1 MEKDTRQSS
10 FFKNW
15 FATGRIIMV
24 SSTIAMFFLGAA
36 MLSAPSAQTYD
47 APPFAGSSFRRGP
60 IMGGYGGGSGWFHP
74 PGGFRPGGMGGYS
87 RGPRVSP
94 WGMGGRPYPMGGY
107 GGGGYPGGPHFPVW
121 GSGGAPY
128 PTGRPI
134 SPWTSPTRV
143 IVAPVPVPHPPP
155 PPVVH
160 RPPPRVVVSP
170 PPPPPPG
177 VVQRPPPP
185 PPPPP
190 RIVQRAPPPPPTPRI
205 VQRLPPPP
213 PAIISPPRLAPS
225 PSVSVA
231 EEDRYVRD
239 EVLVRFDPRV
249 SPAAAEAVAEK
260 EGLKLIGS
268 QRVELLDSTLNRYQ
282 VADGRSVSQVVAA
295 LAKQAP
301 VASAQPNYL
310 YSLQE
315 TSGAPRQETYA
326 GAKMHLDEA
335 HVLSEGGAVLVA
347 VIDTTIDSHPEIAG
361 SIAANIDI
369 IERDRRADVNGPPS
383 YENSLVAIS
392 NNSAASEAHGTAI
405 AGVVSAHAA
414 LVGVAPKA
422 RLLAARAFVARKD
435 GRGAQG
441 TTHNIVNGI
450 DWAFLHGARV
460 VNLSFGGPKDQALSE
475 ALAAG
480 AARGMI
486 FVASVGNQGKT
497 TQTSIPPPTK
507 TSSP

>member
-190 RIVQRAPPPPPTPRI
+190 RIVQRAPRLRPLHASCNGCRRLRRRSSRRHGSRRRPAFPSRKRI
-205 VQRLPPPP
+205 VMFATKSWCALIRECRRR
-213 PAIISPPRLAPS
+213 PPR
-225 PSVSVA
+225 
-231 EEDRYVRD
+231 R
-239 EVLVRFDPRV
+239 
-249 SPAAAEAVAEK
+249 
-260 EGLKLIGS
+260 S
-268 QRVELLDSTLNRYQ
+268 QR
-282 VADGRSVSQVVAA
+282 
-295 LAKQAP
+295 
-301 VASAQPNYL
+301 
-310 YSLQE
+310 
-315 TSGAPRQETYA
+315 
-326 GAKMHLDEA
+326 
-335 HVLSEGGAVLVA
+335 
-347 VIDTTIDSHPEIAG
+347 
-361 SIAANIDI
+361 
-369 IERDRRADVNGPPS
+369 RRV
-383 YENSLVAIS
+383 
-392 NNSAASEAHGTAI
+392 
-405 AGVVSAHAA
+405 
-414 LVGVAPKA
+414 
-422 RLLAARAFVARKD
+422 
-435 GRGAQG
+435 
-441 TTHNIVNGI
+441 
-450 DWAFLHGARV
+450 
-460 VNLSFGGPKDQALSE
+460 
-475 ALAAG
+475 
-480 AARGMI
+480 
-486 FVASVGNQGKT
+486 
-497 TQTSIPPPTK
+497 
-507 TSSP
+507 